1 MITSE
6 KGLSLIKKWEGCTL
20 KAYKL
25 TGEKYYTIGYGHSFD
40 TSITAGTVWTQAQA
54 DAALKK
60 DLQKFEGYVAADV
73 PLPLNQHQFDA
84 LVSYCYNRG
93 RGGLRQLVAAC
104 KTLADYPAKMVEL
117 WGSATRYKTGL
128 VNRRKAEAALFAGTQ
143 TAKGYISIYQEWI
156 NAILC
161 DAWTPLVPD
170 GIAGPKTKTAAV
182 AALQVLLNRLYDV
195 GLRVDGDLGPKTK
208 AKLQTLR
215 RGSSGVLVCL
225 VQGQLYCAGYDP
237 RGLDHSFGT
246 GSDAAVRAFQLD
258 HNLTVDGVVG
268 PATWAELMA

>member
-104 KTLADYPAKMVEL
+104 KTLADYP
-117 WGSATRYKTGL
+117 
-128 VNRRKAEAALFAGTQ
+128 
-143 TAKGYISIYQEWI
+143 
-156 NAILC
+156 
-161 DAWTPLVPD
+161 
-170 GIAGPKTKTAAV
+170 PK
-182 AALQVLLNRLYDV
+182 
-195 GLRVDGDLGPKTK
+195 
-208 AKLQTLR
+208 
-215 RGSSGVLVCL
+215 
-225 VQGQLYCAGYDP
+225 
-237 RGLDHSFGT
+237 
-246 GSDAAVRAFQLD
+246 
-258 HNLTVDGVVG
+258 
-268 PATWAELMA
+268 W